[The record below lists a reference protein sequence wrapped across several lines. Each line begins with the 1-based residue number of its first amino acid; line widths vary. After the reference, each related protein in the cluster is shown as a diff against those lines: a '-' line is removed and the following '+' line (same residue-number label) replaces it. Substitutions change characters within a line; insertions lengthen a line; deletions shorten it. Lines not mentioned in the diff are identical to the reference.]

1 MGAKTLNYSSR
12 PSQKSDDMRRYLIY
26 IITVVTAALMMW
38 SCAADFDSVNDQSP
52 APEPSRPTVP
62 IKRRPIVPS
71 TKLPRPRLI
80 AKVAWSQ
87 DNTLAVRLVEDV
99 AVAEVIVRDRVEDRE
114 YAYIFEG
121 DSIDVT
127 LPDHS
132 VEVEVRVGDE
142 RYLYIVEE

>member
-1 MGAKTLNYSSR
+1 
-12 PSQKSDDMRRYLIY
+12 
-26 IITVVTAALMMW
+26 MMW
-38 SCAADFDSVNDQSP
+38 SCSVDFDSVNDQGS

-99 AVAEVIVRDRVEDRE
+99 AVAEVIVRDRAEDRE

>member
-1 MGAKTLNYSSR
+1 
-12 PSQKSDDMRRYLIY
+12 MRRYLIY

-38 SCAADFDSVNDQSP
+38 SCAADFDSINGDHSS

-99 AVAEVIVRDRVEDRE
+99 AVAEVIVRDRVEDKE

>member
-1 MGAKTLNYSSR
+1 
-12 PSQKSDDMRRYLIY
+12 
-26 IITVVTAALMMW
+26 MMW
-38 SCAADFDSVNDQSP
+38 SCAADFDSVNDQSS

-99 AVAEVIVRDRVEDRE
+99 AVAEVIVRDRAEDKE